1 MKRLQKN
8 GFDKH
13 DENQHDAMEVEIAGH
28 KKNQEEKS
36 KKNKSSRDFVM
47 RM

>member
-28 KKNQEEKS
+28 KKNQEEKR
-36 KKNKSSRDFVM
+36 KKKKSSRDFVM